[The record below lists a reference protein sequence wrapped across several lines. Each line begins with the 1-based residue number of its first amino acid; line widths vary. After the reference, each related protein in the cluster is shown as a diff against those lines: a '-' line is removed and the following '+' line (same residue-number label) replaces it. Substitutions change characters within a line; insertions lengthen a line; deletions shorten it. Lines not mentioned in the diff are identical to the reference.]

1 MYGVCTCMLTSVS
14 TDDPNLGILRV
25 SISDLGYARW
35 MSDAFDRWML
45 WIDDGIAD
53 WRVRDC

>member
-1 MYGVCTCMLTSVS
+1 MLTSVS